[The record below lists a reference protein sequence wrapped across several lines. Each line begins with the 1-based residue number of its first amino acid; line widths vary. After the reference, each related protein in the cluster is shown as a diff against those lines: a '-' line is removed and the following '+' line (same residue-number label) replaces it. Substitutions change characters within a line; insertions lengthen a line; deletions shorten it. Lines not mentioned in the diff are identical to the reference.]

1 MKFSSGS
8 IYHVYN
14 PGNQQQKIFF
24 QEKNYHFFI
33 NKIKKEILPIANLLA
48 YCLMPNHYHLMLV
61 VKDLPE
67 SDLNKIPRKIGTL
80 QSSFTRAINIQE
92 NLTGSLFQQKAK
104 AIEIISSDDYHDE
117 TDYLATCFH
126 YIHQNPLKAGLVNKL
141 EDWKFSSFNEF
152 TGLRKIELINLTYA
166 NEILDVDWENF
177 YEESHNMIDDDIID
191 RFT

>member
-14 PGNQQQKIFF
+14 RGNRQHKIFF
-24 QEKNYHFFI
+24 QEKNYRFFL
-33 NKIKKEILPIANLLA
+33 NKIKKEILPIADILA

-67 SDLNKIPRKIGTL
+67 SDINNIPRKIGTL

-104 AIEIISSDDYHDE
+104 SIEIISSDDYHDE
-117 TDYLATCFH
+117 TDYLAACFH

-141 EDWKFSSFNEF
+141 EDWTFSSFNEYIV
-152 TGLRKIELINLTYA
+152 LRKMELINLTIA

-177 YEESHNMIDDDIID
+177 YKESYNMIDDDIID